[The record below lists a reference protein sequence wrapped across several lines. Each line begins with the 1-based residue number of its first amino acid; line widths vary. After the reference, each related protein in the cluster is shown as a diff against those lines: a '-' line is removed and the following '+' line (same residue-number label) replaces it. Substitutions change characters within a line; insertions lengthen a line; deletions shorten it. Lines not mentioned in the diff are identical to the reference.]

1 MLLSELKKYLY
12 SDEEVKIVYHHAGS
26 LSDKCVDETIIL
38 EPQYFGERI
47 NNYEY
52 LKVTAI
58 SANDIMLVIEV
69 KI

>member
-1 MLLSELKKYLY
+1 MLLSELKKCLY
-12 SDEEVKIVYHHAGS
+12 SDEEVKIVYHHAGT

-38 EPQYFGERI
+38 HPQYFGERI

-52 LKVTAI
+52 LKVAAITAE
-58 SANDIMLVIEV
+58 DFTLVIEV